1 MVYMSRRVVSHYQV
15 TMVLYVS
22 VHIRCEC
29 VTAKLVMYKVREKRT
44 LQSGAECHD
53 RFSKLFGYSLVLQ
66 NVLKPSSL

>member
-15 TMVLYVS
+15 TMVFNVS
-22 VHIRCEC
+22 VHIRGEC
-29 VTAKLVMYKVREKRT
+29 VTAKQVLYKVREKRT

>member
-1 MVYMSRRVVSHYQV
+1 MVHMSQRVVSHYRV
-15 TMVLYVS
+15 TMVLNVS
-22 VHIRCEC
+22 VHVRCEC
-29 VTAKLVMYKVREKRT
+29 VTAKQVTYKVRERRT